1 MKNFIEHINLNPKI
15 KRIIILLL
23 VIVIIIYFSDYFI
36 YLITLSF
43 IWLYILLNIDKLR
56 KVALFLIIL
65 PVISSVLFMFFPVF
79 TPVFTIFPFMIFM
92 RFSPYTFPL
101 LGLISIVFIK
111 NGKQIFPNTL
121 FLIVLIL
128 FLNHIFVFHYN
139 RSYYDLYPY
148 KDVEMYLSDEDYDII
163 CKGELFNESLLA
175 YKYHTPKSNL
185 FLPTLGIRY
194 KEIYEED
201 RGFVMIYEKRSFLNL
216 YVGDGRVLCNSYE
229 TLE

>member
-1 MKNFIEHINLNPKI
+1 MQDFIYFVFLLTFCLIWVYILFKI
-15 KRIIILLL
+15 K
-23 VIVIIIYFSDYFI
+23 
-36 YLITLSF
+36 
-43 IWLYILLNIDKLR
+43 KLK
-56 KVALFLIIL
+56 KVALILIIL
-65 PVISSVLFMFFPVF
+65 PIIWYILFINFPAL

-92 RFSPYTFPL
+92 AFSPYIFPI

-111 NGKQIFPNTL
+111 NGKQIFPNIL

-139 RSYYDLYPY
+139 KNYYDLYPY
-148 KDVEMYLSDEDYDII
+148 KDGEISLSDESYDII
-163 CKGELFNESLLA
+163 CKGEMFNESLLG

-201 RGFVMIYEKRSFLNL
+201 RDFVMLYEKRSYFNI
-216 YVGDGRVLCNSYE
+216 YVGDGRDLCNNYE